1 MESFIPLILIIIV
14 FNLIN
19 AVMKAIR
26 GGGKPAGKS
35 QPVTEIRQVPPDSK
49 IKIWADE
56 PFLEDNITESE
67 PENITDQNYTEYDQ
81 SGYEDEEK
89 EADSEAV
96 FVQRIKPD
104 SVKKAYYR
112 KQGSDIDISA
122 LFSEK
127 NALLSAF
134 IFHEILE
141 PPVTLRKKH

>member
-14 FNLIN
+14 FNVIN

-26 GGGKPAGKS
+26 GGVKAAEKS
-35 QPVTEIRQVPPDSK
+35 HPVTEVRQTPPESK

-56 PFLEDNITESE
+56 PFFEDNITEDE

-81 SGYEDEEK
+81 GGYEQEE
-89 EADSEAV
+89 AVSEAV
-96 FVQRIKPD
+96 FVQTIKPD

-134 IFHEILE
+134 IFHEILK